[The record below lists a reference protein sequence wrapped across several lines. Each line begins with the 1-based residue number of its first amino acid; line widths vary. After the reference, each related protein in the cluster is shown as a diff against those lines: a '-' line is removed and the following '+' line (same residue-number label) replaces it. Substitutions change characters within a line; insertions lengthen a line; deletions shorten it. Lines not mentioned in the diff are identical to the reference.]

1 MIGNARA
8 LLLPRTN
15 HFCPADTSF
24 GSWMYSQEQLLV
36 KWRPN
41 NGAITTSTVRIS
53 SVWTGIFGTTNTRYS
68 WYSSVGTGMQTT
80 VIDWSATRR
89 RQTGVPCNLTT
100 SGVTRFFLDKKGPL
114 GLLCLHGK
122 KSSKITPTASSRDRE
137 WHFILITPP
146 HHHTDENHLLAP
158 LVHQ

>member
-1 MIGNARA
+1 MPEHCYYQE
-8 LLLPRTN
+8 LN
-15 HFCPADTSF
+15 HFCPAETSF

-36 KWRPN
+36 EWRPN
-41 NGAITTSTVRIS
+41 NGAITTSTARIS
-53 SVWTGIFGTTNTRYS
+53 SVWTGIFGTTNIRYS
-68 WYSSVGTGMQTT
+68 WYSRVGTGMQTT